1 MFYFDQRN
9 TKEEMLL
16 YRSPEQAVTNEKNTG
31 LIFDS
36 WKSLSLQLKG
46 YTQHLLTNKRQRK
59 ICIFF
64 WYAITTINLTFT
76 ITWSDKITPYIY
88 PFLSVLLL
96 LCRITCQDIYQRK
109 ETERMLTQATLT
121 ILPRQQTH

>member
-64 WYAITTINLTFT
+64 WYAFTAINLTFT
-76 ITWSDKITPYIY
+76 IIWSGKITPYIY
-88 PFLSVLLL
+88 PFLAVLLL